1 MTATTRS
8 AIGLSRAARYC
19 FAVRK
24 SLILLAA
31 LMATPSSAEAPA
43 SFVLSLDPFRALAE
57 IKTRD
62 DIWERSFDSL
72 FEQVQASFRADPSLA
87 RGEARCPGM
96 VKAVTDAARP
106 AMRENHFHQR
116 DLFRAGLTDL
126 FRTGLTPA
134 QAREATAFYSS
145 EDGRYLLELGTD
157 SSSQQAKIAQG
168 EGPIQLGTFAA
179 DLAATHDAIDR
190 NVIPEVRQRAE
201 AELVRS
207 SWYKPYVAL
216 HPGIQALRYHIS
228 RTERL
233 ESSPDLKALLDEATR
248 RAAIQHFANCGL
260 AVPLPTK

>member
-1 MTATTRS
+1 
-8 AIGLSRAARYC
+8 
-19 FAVRK
+19 
-24 SLILLAA
+24 
-31 LMATPSSAEAPA
+31 MATLSSAPSAAEAPA
-43 SFVLSLDPFRALAE
+43 SLVLSLDPFRALAE

-72 FEQVQASFRADPSLA
+72 FEQERASFRADPSLA

-96 VKAVTDAARP
+96 VEAVTNAARP

-116 DLFRAGLTDL
+116 DAFRAGLTDL
-126 FRTGLTPA
+126 FRKGLTPA
-134 QAREATAFYSS
+134 QAREATAFYAS

-168 EGPIQLGTFAA
+168 EGPIQPGTFAA

-190 NVIPEVRQRAE
+190 NVNPEVRERVE
-201 AELVRS
+201 AELARS

-216 HPGIQALRYHIS
+216 HPGIQALRYRIS

-233 ESSPDLKALLDEATR
+233 ESNPDLKALLDEATR
-248 RAAIQHFANCGL
+248 RAAIQHFAKCGL